1 MLRTFLCVSTIL
13 KQGDMDEMRRPR
25 TGDYGWTSDHDIVK
39 HWNECRIYGA
49 KNESK
54 NFTTEYGRQK

>member
-1 MLRTFLCVSTIL
+1 MLRTFLCSSTIL
-13 KQGDMDEMRRPR
+13 KQREMEMRGLR

-39 HWNECRIYGA
+39 HWNEYLIDGA

-54 NFTTEYGRQK
+54 NFTTEYERQK